1 MKILEKQQNETSLTK
16 QKNIELT
23 KIICLKIVFFFS
35 QETEEEEEEKD
46 KMEQN
51 NENGRKLKNQEW

>member
-35 QETEEEEEEKD
+35 QETEEEEEKH
-46 KMEQN
+46 KIEQN